1 MGKIPRNK
9 FKLFIKILLE
19 LDNLFVLYNQKKEKE
34 IINDSGYLVDK
45 KSFDDIKS
53 NAFYSIFKSYV
64 NDDSKFNA
72 KMEELFGNYKDIA
85 YNPLEQKIFKT
96 SKEFLNDISIVKEYI
111 IINTIV
117 WKMINNKKYKEDEG
131 KIKYQIKG
139 KNIIIKFDNGDNV
152 DFKYDLNAIK
162 FNNLI
167 SRTGNF
173 NNSLKIVM
181 KSKDLNENGKK
192 ILKLILYNN
201 LFNTFFKLL

>member
-1 MGKIPRNK
+1 MEKIPRNK
-9 FKLFIKILLE
+9 FKLFIKTLLE
-19 LDNLFVLYNQKKEKE
+19 LDKIFLLYNQKKEKE

-53 NAFYSIFKSYV
+53 NVYYSIFKSYV
-64 NDDSKFNA
+64 NDDSKFDT
-72 KMEELFGNYKDIA
+72 KMKELFGNFKDIT

-111 IINTIV
+111 IINYIV

-131 KIKYQIKG
+131 KTKYQIKG
-139 KNIIIKFDNGDNV
+139 KNIIIRFDNGDNA
-152 DFKYDLNAIK
+152 DFKYDLNVIK

-173 NNSLKIVM
+173 NNSLKIVI

-192 ILKLILYNN
+192 ILKLFLFNN
-201 LFNTFFKLL
+201 LFNTFLKLL

>member
-19 LDNLFVLYNQKKEKE
+19 LDNLFLLYNQKKEKE

-53 NAFYSIFKSYV
+53 NVYYSIFKSYV

-72 KMEELFGNYKDIA
+72 KMDELFGNHKDVT

-131 KIKYQIKG
+131 KIKYQIKD
-139 KNIIIKFDNGDNV
+139 KNIIIIFDNGNNTS
-152 DFKYDLNAIK
+152 FKYDLNNIK
-162 FNNLI
+162 INN
-167 SRTGNF
+167 
-173 NNSLKIVM
+173 
-181 KSKDLNENGKK
+181 
-192 ILKLILYNN
+192 
-201 LFNTFFKLL
+201 